1 MALGGCGSW
10 WVWLLVSQA
19 SMEHAHMVCT
29 VDFTSSEHVTTTN
42 TQSIQVQA
50 CTPVCKLKCSCPA
63 IWSDNTGTCVLVCR
77 AVVGVDVCLCLY
89 AFSHITCA
97 WFSLM
102 CSLVPRLLCGGGG
115 RRAWYTLF
123 THAPSSL
130 AYYSTS
136 LKLRSFSAHLLK
148 DHTAGL
154 YSLWDISG
162 SFEPYA
168 NGVYQAHV
176 VFSAHAWEPGN
187 EATSCD
193 GPCFWQMQQPLSWR
207 QRQKKCSTKAWKPW
221 KMVCICQ
228 CTVVRTRL
236 YDYTC
241 VRAYLKLWEI

>member
-1 MALGGCGSW
+1 M
-10 WVWLLVSQA
+10 
-19 SMEHAHMVCT
+19 
-29 VDFTSSEHVTTTN
+29 
-42 TQSIQVQA
+42 QVQA

-130 AYYSTS
+130 AYYSAS
-136 LKLRSFSAHLLK
+136 LKLLLLTCWKTTLHGYTPYETFRAVLNHAQMVCIRLMMFSRPMHESQGTKLPR
-148 DHTAGL
+148 G
-154 YSLWDISG
+154 
-162 SFEPYA
+162 
-168 NGVYQAHV
+168 
-176 VFSAHAWEPGN
+176 
-187 EATSCD
+187 

-221 KMVCICQ
+221 KMVCICL

-241 VRAYLKLWEI
+241 VRAYLKLRPLGFLQSASNYNYGLGNVP